1 MSLTWEPQWER
12 VKVSY
17 AGMTIETCRD
27 RVTGL
32 LLCPICSDIDKICPE
47 GKVIS
52 VVSEEMSVFFTPEDL
67 IHHLRTHSGTWY
79 SKRIK
84 PITREGEGR

>member
-1 MSLTWEPQWER
+1 LSLTWEPQWER

-17 AGMTIETCRD
+17 AGMTVVTCRD

-32 LLCPICSDIDKICPE
+32 LLCPICSDIDRICPE

-52 VVSEEMSVFFTPEDL
+52 VLSEDMVVFYTVEDL
-67 IHHLRTHSGTWY
+67 LHHLRSHGSKLF
-79 SKRIK
+79 SKRIRPPK
-84 PITREGEGR
+84 EGE